1 MGSYELSLIT
11 LAAIY
16 AMLALSLNLI
26 TGFCGQI
33 SLGHAAFFGAGAY
46 TAAMLTKSGIPLAPA
61 LVAGAF
67 VAGVFGLVVGLAAL
81 RVRHDF
87 LAITTMGVGFLFLGF
102 VRKQKGLGAELGI
115 SGIPDHGLGT
125 WGLALLAVALA
136 GATVILSLHIRR
148 TWAGR
153 AFAAI
158 ADDEDTARAL
168 GINVVRYKLTAF
180 VMGTAIAGLAGGVFA
195 HFTRFIIPD
204 AFGFTV
210 SISILAMV
218 IVGGI
223 GSTWGV
229 LVGAVLLTLLPELFR
244 FINDYKL
251 LIYGGLLL
259 LVMRFAPGGLAGMV
273 ASLFHRAGVPAGAGA
288 R

>member
-1 MGSYELSLIT
+1 MGSYELSLVT

-16 AMLALSLNLI
+16 VMLALSLNLI

-46 TAAMLTKSGIPLAPA
+46 AAALLTKSGWPLAPA
-61 LVAGAF
+61 LVSGA
-67 VAGVFGLVVGLAAL
+67 VLAAAFGFVVGLASL

-87 LAITTMGVGFLFLGF
+87 LAITTMGVGFLFIGF
-102 VRKQKGLGAELGI
+102 VRKQQGLGGELGL
-115 SGIPDHGLGT
+115 SGIPDHGLGP
-125 WGLALLAVALA
+125 WGLAALTVTLAA
-136 GATVILSLHIRR
+136 ATAALSLHIRR
-148 TWAGR
+148 VWAGQ

-168 GINVVRYKLTAF
+168 GIDVMRYKLTAF
-180 VMGTAIAGLAGGVFA
+180 VLGTALAGLAGGLFA

-218 IVGGI
+218 IIGGI

-229 LVGAVLLTLLPELFR
+229 LAGAVILTLMPELFR

-251 LIYGGLLL
+251 LLYGGLLL
-259 LVMRFAPGGLAGMV
+259 LVMRFAPGGLAGGI
-273 ASLFHRAGVPAGAGA
+273 AALTARLRGAT
-288 R
+288 

>member
-1 MGSYELSLIT
+1 MGSYELSLVT

-46 TAAMLTKSGIPLAPA
+46 AAALLSKSGGPFVAALGAGM
-61 LVAGAF
+61 LVAAL
-67 VAGVFGLVVGLAAL
+67 FGLVVGLASL

-102 VRKQKGLGAELGI
+102 VRKQKALGAELGI
-115 SGIPDHGLGT
+115 SGIPDHGLGA
-125 WGLALLAVALA
+125 WGLALLAVALTV
-136 GATVILSLHIRR
+136 ATAILSLHIRR
-148 TWAGR
+148 AWAGR

-158 ADDEDTARAL
+158 ADDEDTARTM
-168 GINVVRYKLTAF
+168 GIDVVRYKLVAF

-229 LVGAVLLTLLPELFR
+229 LVGAVMLTLLPELFR

-251 LIYGGLLL
+251 LIYGSLLL
-259 LVMRFAPGGLAGMV
+259 LVMRFAPGGLAG
-273 ASLFHRAGVPAGAGA
+273 ALAPLFRRAGTAAGGA

>member
-1 MGSYELSLIT
+1 KN
-11 LAAIY
+11 AAC
-16 AMLALSLNLI
+16 LNLI

-46 TAAMLTKSGIPLAPA
+46 AAALLTKSGLPLAAA
-61 LVAGAF
+61 LCAGALAAGAF
-67 VAGVFGLVVGLAAL
+67 GFVVGLASL

-102 VRKQKGLGAELGI
+102 VRKQQMLGGELGI
-115 SGIPDHGLGT
+115 SGIPDHGLGA
-125 WGLALLAVALA
+125 GGMALLAAILA
-136 GATVILSLHIRR
+136 GLTAALSLHTRR
-148 TWAGR
+148 VWAGR
-153 AFAAI
+153 AFNAI

-168 GINVVRYKLTAF
+168 GIDVMRYKLTAF
-180 VMGTAIAGLAGGVFA
+180 VLGTLIAGLAGGVFA

-218 IVGGI
+218 IIGGI

-229 LVGAVLLTLLPELFR
+229 LVGAVVLTLLPEVFR

-251 LIYGGLLL
+251 LVYGGLLL
-259 LVMRFAPGGLAGMV
+259 LVMRFAPDGLAG
-273 ASLFHRAGVPAGAGA
+273 GVRRLMALWSAA

>member
-16 AMLALSLNLI
+16 VMLALSLNLI

-46 TAAMLTKSGIPLAPA
+46 TAALLTKAGWPLAPA
-61 LVAGAF
+61 LASGALL
-67 VAGVFGLVVGLAAL
+67 AAAFGFVVGLASL

-87 LAITTMGVGFLFLGF
+87 LAITTMGVGFLFIGF
-102 VRKQKGLGAELGI
+102 VRKQQGLGGELGL
-115 SGIPDHGLGT
+115 SGIPDHGLGP
-125 WGLALLAVALA
+125 WGLAILAVTLA
-136 GATVILSLHIRR
+136 AATAALSLHIRR
-148 TWAGR
+148 VWAGQ

-168 GINVVRYKLTAF
+168 GIDVMRYKLTAF
-180 VMGTAIAGLAGGVFA
+180 VLGTALAGLAGGLFA

-218 IVGGI
+218 IIGGI

-229 LVGAVLLTLLPELFR
+229 LAGAVILTLMPELFR

-251 LIYGGLLL
+251 LLYGGLLL
-259 LVMRFAPGGLAGMV
+259 LVMRFAPGGLAGGI
-273 ASLFHRAGVPAGAGA
+273 AALTA
-288 R
+288 RMRSAT